1 MNSETFSTLL
11 FIFIFLGGA
20 LVQVSCTNL
29 EPMNP
34 KTSITEQTETVK
46 KETENIAE
54 ENRTIKKE
62 ANQIQT
68 TAEKEKQKPHSSSQ
82 WLPVIDS
89 ARTIDRSTRAVRASL
104 NQLQKASNELEQKDE
119 VIKEVTKQN
128 KMLQEELKKKD
139 SQLFNIL
146 LAITSLSIASGVFV
160 LVFMQNMKLGTSL
173 IASGMILSGAVY
185 ILTQFAVIFAI
196 LSTITILGSLAYVAY
211 DHKLFR
217 KAFEETSELFD
228 DLKDLTNNKVKETI
242 KQKAKE
248 KQSLKTKEIVS
259 KTKIKRNKK

>member
-1 MNSETFSTLL
+1 MKSKTFSTLL
-11 FIFIFLGGA
+11 FILTCLGA
-20 LVQVSCTNL
+20 LIQVSCTSL
-29 EPMNP
+29 EPIN
-34 KTSITEQTETVK
+34 KETSITKETETVK
-46 KETENIAE
+46 KETQNIAE
-54 ENRTIKKE
+54 ENKTIKKE
-62 ANQIQT
+62 ANQIEN
-68 TAEKEKQKPHSSSQ
+68 TAEIEKQKPHSSTQ

-89 ARTIDRSTRAVRASL
+89 ARTIDRSTKAVRISL
-104 NQLQKASNELEQKDE
+104 NKLQEASDDLSKKDE
-119 VIKEVTKQN
+119 VIQEITKEN
-128 KMLQEELKKKD
+128 KKLQEELKKKD

-160 LVFMQNMKLGTSL
+160 LVFMQNVKLGSSL
-173 IASGMILSGAVY
+173 IVSGMILSGAVY
-185 ILTQFAVIFAI
+185 ILVQFAIIFAI
-196 LSTITILGSLAYVAY
+196 ISAIIILGSLAYVAY